1 MIAGRVNVYR
11 EAVVR
16 FPVRSPQGREEA
28 IEAVIDTGF
37 NGYLTLPPDLIA
49 ALRLPFRRNGRA
61 VLGDGSEVTF
71 DIHEAVILWDGR
83 LSAEELIAARGRLRE
98 LQRSFQATLEALGIL
113 PQARLGR
120 ALQGTALNRLFSR
133 SWP

>member
-1 MIAGRVNVYR
+1 MISGRVNVYR

-16 FPVRSPQGREEA
+16 LPLSNPRGHEE

-49 ALRLPFRRNGRA
+49 RLSLPFRRSGRA

-83 LSAEELIAARGRLRE
+83 PRRIAVDVADTEPLLGMGLLYGHELNLQVIEGGSALIKP
-98 LQRSFQATLEALGIL
+98 LQIS
-113 PQARLGR
+113 
-120 ALQGTALNRLFSR
+120 
-133 SWP
+133 

>member
-1 MIAGRVNVYR
+1 MISGQVNTYN

-16 FPVRSPQGREEA
+16 LPVRSSQGRDQE

-49 ALRLPFRRNGRA
+49 SLKLPFRRNGRA
-61 VLGDGSEVTF
+61 VLGDGRAITF

-83 LSAEELIAARGRLRE
+83 LRRIPVDAADAEPLLGMGLLYGFELNVQVIEGGNAFIRPL
-98 LQRSFQATLEALGIL
+98 
-113 PQARLGR
+113 
-120 ALQGTALNRLFSR
+120 LF
-133 SWP
+133 

>member
-16 FPVRSPQGREEA
+16 LPVRSPQGQEQA
-28 IEAVIDTGF
+28 VEAVIDTGF

-49 ALRLPFRRNGRA
+49 ALRLPFRRSGRA

-71 DIHEAVILWDGR
+71 DIHEAVILWDGHLR
-83 LSAEELIAARGRLRE
+83 RIAVDAADTNPLLGMGLLYGHELS
-98 LQRSFQATLEALGIL
+98 LQVIEGGDAVIK
-113 PQARLGR
+113 P
-120 ALQGTALNRLFSR
+120 LQLA
-133 SWP
+133 